1 MKGTRLIQLDFL
13 RGCAAL
19 LVMGHHGFLEATQ
32 AGFFKW
38 PAHVWWRLANSGVD
52 LFFVLSGFL
61 IGGLLFQEWKKS
73 GNLDIKRFLIRRG
86 FKIWPSYFFYVFFSI
101 GVHSATVTWGDPW
114 RGLTYLL
121 PNLLHLQ
128 NYLVTP
134 ITHTWSLSVEEHF
147 YLALPFVLVYIGAR
161 RPDWTKAWQGWGL
174 SVLFVVGG
182 IFLFQRVF
190 LVVENSSLYFG
201 EIAWYFQAFQTP
213 LFPVVWGL
221 QLCLLSG
228 VIFFVPLFRWKPTGE
243 FSVLPVL
250 AFSVF
255 FLSAIMRIITIAA
268 TDSLHIHWMFSLF
281 ATHMRLDGFA
291 VGLLLA
297 WFYVFRPTVLKHFAR
312 YRILLVA
319 IALLLMG
326 LDVLLPYDK
335 LMVYAVEVVIFSV
348 ACACLLLAMLYAP
361 LETGAWAIFFRAWPT
376 RAIMFV
382 GTYSYTIYLWHVTP
396 VRFWIAQNLFLSL
409 AETPRWV
416 VLTCLHVLMSV
427 FLGWLASQL
436 IEIPF
441 LRLRDR
447 LFPGNA
453 RALAG

>member
-1 MKGTRLIQLDFL
+1 MKGSRLIQLDFL

-19 LVMGHHGFLEATQ
+19 LVMGHHGFLEAAQ
-32 AGFFKW
+32 AGFFKL
-38 PAHVWWRLANSGVD
+38 PAYVWWRLANSGVD

-61 IGGLLFQEWKKS
+61 IGGLLFREWKKS
-73 GNLDIKRFLIRRG
+73 GNIDIKRFLIRRG

-101 GVHSATVTWGDPW
+101 IYHSAAVTWGDPL

-128 NYLVTP
+128 NYLITP

-147 YLALPFVLVYIGAR
+147 YLALPFVLLYIGKR
-161 RPDWTKAWQGWGL
+161 RPTWTQAWRGWGI
-174 SVLFVVGG
+174 SVLFVIGG
-182 IFLFQRVF
+182 ILLLQPVF
-190 LVVENSSLYFG
+190 AVVAKSSYFFG
-201 EIAWYFQAFQTP
+201 EIAWIFKVFETP
-213 LFPVVWGL
+213 LFPVVLGL

-228 VIFFVPLFRWKPTGE
+228 LVFFVPPFRWKPTGE

-250 AFSVF
+250 AISVF
-255 FLSAIMRIITIAA
+255 LFSATMRIVTTAA
-268 TDSLHIHWMFSLF
+268 KDSLNTPWSFSLF

-291 VGLLLA
+291 IGLLLA
-297 WFYVFRPTVLKHFAR
+297 WFYVFRPTVLKR
-312 YRILLVA
+312 VA
-319 IALLLMG
+319 QHRSLLLLIAFLLLG
-326 LDVLLPYDK
+326 LTVLLPYDK

-396 VRFWIAQNLFLSL
+396 VRFWVAQNLFLSL

-416 VLTCLHVLMSV
+416 VLTSLHVIMSV

-447 LFPGNA
+447 LYPANA
-453 RALAG
+453 RALAE